1 MSAVTVTGQFTGI
14 INFAMQRS
22 HIPVIRSLTITNC
35 SSRTLY
41 QLRLEISMTSPVM
54 EHWEQRLPV
63 LESGKS
69 IEISPV
75 PLAVQEEFLYS
86 MEGRSEGLLQV
97 KVYEGEETI
106 YEWQDTLEL
115 LGPEE
120 WSGILMMPELA
131 AVYVMPYHP
140 RIVGLAARATGFL
153 YQWTDC
159 PSFTGYRT
167 RNPEAVRLELAAV

>member
-1 MSAVTVTGQFTGI
+1 MDTRLEECLHGQEGSYVLPCFWQHGEDHAVLREEI
-14 INFAMQRS
+14 DAMQRS

-86 MEGRSEGLLQV
+86 MRRE
-97 KVYEGEETI
+97 
-106 YEWQDTLEL
+106 
-115 LGPEE
+115 
-120 WSGILMMPELA
+120 
-131 AVYVMPYHP
+131 
-140 RIVGLAARATGFL
+140 
-153 YQWTDC
+153 
-159 PSFTGYRT
+159 
-167 RNPEAVRLELAAV
+167 

>member
-86 MEGRSEGLLQV
+86 MEDRSEGLLQV

-131 AVYVMPYHP
+131 AV
-140 RIVGLAARATGFL
+140 
-153 YQWTDC
+153 
-159 PSFTGYRT
+159 
-167 RNPEAVRLELAAV
+167 

>member
-1 MSAVTVTGQFTGI
+1 MSAVTVTGHFTGI

-41 QLRLEISMTSPVM
+41 QLRLEIAMMPPVM

-86 MEGRSEGLLQV
+86 MEAVSYTHLD
-97 KVYEGEETI
+97 VYKR
-106 YEWQDTLEL
+106 QSDD
-115 LGPEE
+115 
-120 WSGILMMPELA
+120 
-131 AVYVMPYHP
+131 
-140 RIVGLAARATGFL
+140 RASNRGTHGF
-153 YQWTDC
+153 
-159 PSFTGYRT
+159 
-167 RNPEAVRLELAAV
+167 

>member
-86 MEGRSEGLLQV
+86 MEDRSEGLLQV
-97 KVYEGEETI
+97 KVYEGE
-106 YEWQDTLEL
+106 DRK
-115 LGPEE
+115 
-120 WSGILMMPELA
+120 S
-131 AVYVMPYHP
+131 
-140 RIVGLAARATGFL
+140 
-153 YQWTDC
+153 
-159 PSFTGYRT
+159 T
-167 RNPEAVRLELAAV
+167 RLNSSH